1 MANQLYILN
10 ADNSINWERY
20 KEYTEHYHNQ
30 HCPLSEPYNE
40 EELRQICVEKQ
51 IELPE
56 ALFNYLTKVSNII
69 YIEEGYLSSTVFD
82 VSNYEDF
89 EKRHKS
95 FEEYI
100 IKNFDR
106 RYMHNIDY
114 LEDEGNYPV
123 DSVTEK
129 YNEETRK
136 MIIEVIDKVYA
147 EYLEKNKDSIY
158 IYYPKKED
166 WDWDWKPLSNDDDW

>member
-10 ADNSINWERY
+10 ADNSINWEKY
-20 KEYTEHYHNQ
+20 KEYTEHYHIQ

-40 EELRQICVEKQ
+40 EELRKICVEKQ

-69 YIEEGYLSSTVFD
+69 YIEEGYLSSTVFY
-82 VSNYEDF
+82 VSDYEDF
-89 EKRHKS
+89 KKKHNS
-95 FEEYI
+95 IEEYI

-123 DSVTEK
+123 DSVTKK
-129 YNEETRK
+129 YNEEK
-136 MIIEVIDKVYA
+136 HEKL
-147 EYLEKNKDSIY
+147 EYSKKLQSKYRQGYKLLEKLYKDGKISTTEQENNDI
-158 IYYPKKED
+158 KKLIE
-166 WDWDWKPLSNDDDW
+166 

>member
-89 EKRHKS
+89 KKKHNS
-95 FEEYI
+95 IEEYI

-106 RYMHNIDY
+106 RYMHNI
-114 LEDEGNYPV
+114 EDIENECNYPV

-129 YNEETRK
+129 HNEETRK
-136 MIIEVIDKVYA
+136 MTIEVIDKVYA
-147 EYLEKNKDSIY
+147 EYLEKHKDSIY
-158 IYYPKKED
+158 IYDPKQED
-166 WDWDWKPLSNDDDW
+166 WEPLSKDDDWTY